1 MCMPTKTK
9 KTLEVEIFDLE
20 CRTFALEVEI
30 FDLECRILKLEVEIF
45 DLECFLASADMC

>member
-1 MCMPTKTK
+1 MHVNQNHK